1 MSLIL
6 SSAPGT
12 VVTVQGT
19 GSSSG
24 SGAVISVD
32 GFTDT
37 SAIVIGFNVKLETD
51 VSYMRALSDNF
62 YVFPFG
68 DKPSD
73 LKFECLLAAECNS
86 SKADYNKSLKQIA
99 AFYKTNRVT
108 FSNAKVVKIVLGGG
122 AIVLSGLVTEIT
134 IDGSVDGMVPSVRAA
149 FTMKAWL
156 ENA

>member
-12 VVTVQGT
+12 VVTVNGN

-24 SGAVISVD
+24 SSAVISVD
-32 GFTDT
+32 GFKDT
-37 SAIVIGFNVKLETD
+37 NAIVIGFNVKLETD

-73 LKFECLLAAECNS
+73 LKLECLLAAECTTN
-86 SKADYNKSLKQIA
+86 KADYSKSLKNVAQ
-99 AFYKTNRVT
+99 FYRSNRVT
-108 FSNAKVVKIVLGGG
+108 FSNAKVIKIVIGGG
-122 AIVLSGLVTEIT
+122 AIVLSGLLTEMT

-149 FTMKAWL
+149 FMMKAWL

>member
-12 VVTVQGT
+12 IVTVQGT
-19 GSSSG
+19 GGSSG
-24 SGAVISVD
+24 SSAVISVD
-32 GFTDT
+32 GFNDT
-37 SAIVIGFNVKLETD
+37 QAIIIGFNLKLETD

-73 LKFECLLAAECNS
+73 LKLECLLSAECNS
-86 SKADYNKSLKQIA
+86 SKADYSKSLKQIA
-99 AFYKTNRVT
+99 QFYKTNRVT
-108 FSNAKVVKIVLGGG
+108 FSNAKVIKIVLGGG

-134 IDGSVDGMVPSVRAA
+134 IDGSVDGMVPSIRAA
-149 FTMKAWL
+149 FMMKAWL